1 MEILEKERTIWD
13 LFFEYRGYVLLFLGG
28 CLVASLATSLYL
40 KNVAVKGKTEDK
52 VEEFVAGGG
61 STTGGVVRGN
71 YDQLGVKP
79 ATQQNNTKAQ
89 TLFAEI
95 SGAVKNPSVYEAT
108 EGARIADLILLSGGY
123 SSNADLSWISRNL
136 NLAEKLVDQMKV
148 YIPSK
153 GELVS
158 TQPVPTPTQTPE
170 KKADEGLINVNKA
183 TLAELDSL
191 PGIGPAYG
199 QRIIDNRPYKNFD
212 ELVANSQVGKGVLD
226 KIKQQITY

>member
-1 MEILEKERTIWD
+1 
-13 LFFEYRGYVLLFLGG
+13 
-28 CLVASLATSLYL
+28 
-40 KNVAVKGKTEDK
+40 
-52 VEEFVAGGG
+52 
-61 STTGGVVRGN
+61 
-71 YDQLGVKP
+71 
-79 ATQQNNTKAQ
+79 
-89 TLFAEI
+89 
-95 SGAVKNPSVYEAT
+95 VKNPSVYEAT

-158 TQPVPTPTQTPE
+158 TQPPTTPIKSAE
-170 KKADEGLINVNKA
+170 DKTETNTNSSLINVNKA

>member
-1 MEILEKERTIWD
+1 M
-13 LFFEYRGYVLLFLGG
+13 
-28 CLVASLATSLYL
+28 ASLATSLYL
-40 KNVAVKGKTEDK
+40 KNAAVEDKTGDK
-52 VEEFVAGGG
+52 VEEFVSGGS

-158 TQPVPTPTQTPE
+158 TQPPTTPIKSAE
-170 KKADEGLINVNKA
+170 DKTETNTNSSLINVNKA